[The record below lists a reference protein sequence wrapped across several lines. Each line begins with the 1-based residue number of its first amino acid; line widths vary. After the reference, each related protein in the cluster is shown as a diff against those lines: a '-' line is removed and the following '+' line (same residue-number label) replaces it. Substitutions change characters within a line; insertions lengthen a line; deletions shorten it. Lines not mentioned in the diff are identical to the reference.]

1 LYNYQPAAPDTPFG
15 LQSVGQPLTSQQI
28 MDLIM
33 GKQITQPSVT
43 PATKVIPT
51 PPGSAPINQLPISA
65 PQLREI
71 PMTSV
76 QPTTS
81 AETGVT
87 NEQFQQVSKALG
99 NDWLIRQQ
107 KAAQTGDWATYY
119 QIQAQ
124 VYAILNPDTGGGG

>member
-1 LYNYQPAAPDTPFG
+1 
-15 LQSVGQPLTSQQI
+15 
-28 MDLIM
+28 
-33 GKQITQPSVT
+33 
-43 PATKVIPT
+43 
-51 PPGSAPINQLPISA
+51 
-65 PQLREI
+65 
-71 PMTSV
+71 MTSV